1 MPTRSPLRR
10 LPLALALLAATGL
23 LAAGGETQAAGNAG
37 GPEGPVDLRLGYFPN
52 LTHATAIVGLNKGF
66 FATALGSNVTLT
78 TQTFNAGP
86 AAVEAIFGGALDAA
100 YIGPNP
106 AVNAFAKSHG
116 NLVRVVARA
125 TSGGAALVVRPGA
138 RTHPPPPLPGQ
149 KRADPPLGQPPDL

>member
-106 AVNAFAKSHG
+106 AVNAFPKSHR
-116 NLVRVVARA
+116 NLVRGVTGA
-125 TSGGAALVVRPGA
+125 TSAGAALAVPPRPGITPPQSLRAQRLA
-138 RTHPPPPLPGQ
+138 RPPL
-149 KRADPPLGQPPDL
+149 